1 MVLSNSVFWASKANT
16 KEGFFE
22 TPKIAKNRGNVHP
35 ITGYRIIGL
44 KQKKNGQFKNEYL
57 HRAIWMAYHKKQIP
71 KGFQIM
77 HMNHN
82 REDCRI
88 SNLQLGTPSE
98 NTLASV
104 PNRSRF
110 RKRTHYRN
118 KCRAQSPSGKIHTF
132 ASVAECSRVLGLSSS
147 TVSKALR
154 NEPYCINAL
163 TADKKKYKILQ
174 PK

>member
-1 MVLSNSVFWASKANT
+1 MVLVDSVFWNSKVDT
-16 KEGFFE
+16 KKGFFE
-22 TPKIAKNRGNVHP
+22 TPKIARNRGNVHP
-35 ITGYRIIGL
+35 ITGYRIISL
-44 KQKKNGQFKNEYL
+44 KLKDGKQKNEYL
-57 HRAIWMAYHKKQIP
+57 HRAIWMAHYKKKIP
-71 KGFQIM
+71 KGLQIM
-77 HMNHN
+77 HQNHN
-82 REDCRI
+82 RQDCRI
-88 SNLQLGTPSE
+88 SNLKLGTPSE

-104 PNRSRF
+104 QNRPRF
-110 RKRTHYRN
+110 RTRTQYRN

-154 NEPYCINAL
+154 KEPYCINAL